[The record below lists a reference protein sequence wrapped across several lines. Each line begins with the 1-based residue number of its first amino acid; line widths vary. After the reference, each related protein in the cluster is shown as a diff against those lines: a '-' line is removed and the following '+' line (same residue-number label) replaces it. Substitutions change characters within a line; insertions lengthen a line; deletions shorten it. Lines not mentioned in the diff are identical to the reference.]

1 MKLSHLTIVF
11 SLLMPLILCSCS
23 TGDNISDP
31 NSISDKER
39 VDKVNFAR
47 YALNESKKIL
57 TEEDRALI
65 TKNEPEIKEYYTGY
79 KTGRMSMSWQL
90 PSKKV
95 TIIATGRL
103 LSDTMNWQLSITK
116 KEDTWTTKNSSSAVT
131 EKANPK
137 DFLHLIQ
144 KP

>member
-1 MKLSHLTIVF
+1 MKFSHLTAVF
-11 SLLMPLILCSCS
+11 SILLPLILCSCS

-31 NSISDKER
+31 NAISDKER
-39 VDKVNFAR
+39 VDMVNFAR
-47 YALNESKKIL
+47 YSLNQTKKIL
-57 TEEDRALI
+57 TDEDKALI
-65 TKNEPEIKEYYTGY
+65 TKNEPVIKEYYTGY
-79 KTGRMSMSWQL
+79 KTGRMAMSWEL

-103 LSDTMNWQLSITK
+103 LSDTMSWQLSITK
-116 KEDTWTTKNSSSAVT
+116 REDTWTTKNNSNTVT

-144 KP
+144 K